1 MATLVRHAM
10 TQAPTTLSP
19 DSTAGDAAIA
29 MANHDIGAVPVVE
42 DGRLVGLVTDRDLV
56 TRALATARDPRSVKL
71 SDVLTGSPVS
81 ASPGMTLDDARD
93 LMAQHQIRRLPVVQG
108 DELVGIISIG
118 DVALQSAS
126 KREVGETLEEVSRSA
141 STEELNDGPDRGT
154 PDRVR
159 ERS

>member
-10 TQAPTTLSP
+10 TEAPTTLSP

-29 MANHDIGAVPVVE
+29 MVNHDIGAVPVVE
-42 DGRLVGLVTDRDLV
+42 GGRLVGLVTDRDLV
-56 TRALATARDPRSVKL
+56 TRALATEQDPRSVRL
-71 SDVLTGSPVS
+71 GDVLTGSPVS

-93 LMAQHQIRRLPVVQG
+93 LMAQHQIRRLPVLQG

-154 PDRVR
+154 PERVR
-159 ERS
+159 EGS

>member
-1 MATLVRHAM
+1 
-10 TQAPTTLSP
+10 
-19 DSTAGDAAIA
+19 
-29 MANHDIGAVPVVE
+29 
-42 DGRLVGLVTDRDLV
+42 
-56 TRALATARDPRSVKL
+56 
-71 SDVLTGSPVS
+71 
-81 ASPGMTLDDARD
+81 
-93 LMAQHQIRRLPVVQG
+93 MAQHQIRRLPVLQG

-154 PDRVR
+154 PERVR